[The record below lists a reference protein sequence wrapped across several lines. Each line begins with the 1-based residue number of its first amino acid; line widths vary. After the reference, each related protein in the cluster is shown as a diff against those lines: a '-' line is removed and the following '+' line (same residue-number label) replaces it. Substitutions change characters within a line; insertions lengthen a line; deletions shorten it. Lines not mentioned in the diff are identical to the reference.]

1 MSLQV
6 QRHGQDISEH
16 RTMRQMVVEKVRQA
30 ITQGHLTPGQKL
42 VYSDLARGINVSVTP
57 VREAMKTL
65 EALGLVTIR
74 PYRTAYVSYLTA
86 DEIQQIYAL
95 RKLLEGLATRS
106 AAERIG
112 QEELS
117 HLHQVHE
124 ARNREI
130 NVLNSNADDAVRSS
144 CIVSLQRLHD
154 EFHMSLYEASGNK
167 YLSHLIGLLR
177 SHLSTYFPVIDR
189 YSINRVNAA
198 HREHLNI
205 LTACEQKNPELAE
218 ALMQEHLAQTVPVL
232 LEHIKTSPSQGDAA
246 GGREGEHKTGT
257 TVDTVLHRNTEYPVR
272 DDIEGIH
279 LWREQNK

>member
-1 MSLQV
+1 MSLQM
-6 QRHGQDISEH
+6 QRHEQEIYEH
-16 RTMRQMVVEKVRQA
+16 RTMRQIVVEKLRQA

-42 VYSDLARGINVSVTP
+42 VYSDIAKEINVSVTP

-95 RKLLEGLATRS
+95 RKLLEGWATRL
-106 AAERIG
+106 AAERIS

-117 HLHQVHE
+117 YLRGILE

-130 NVLNSNADDAVRSS
+130 NVLNSSDDDAVRSN

-154 EFHMSLYEASGNK
+154 EFHMSLYAASGNK
-167 YLSHLIGLLR
+167 YINHLIGLLR
-177 SHLSTYFPVIDR
+177 GHLSTYFPVIER
-189 YSINRVNAA
+189 YAINRVYEAQRQ
-198 HREHLNI
+198 HFGI
-205 LTACEQKNPELAE
+205 LTACEQRNPELAE

-232 LEHIKTSPSQGDAA
+232 LEHIKVNSSQGDDA
-246 GGREGEHKTGT
+246 GGREGENKIGA
-257 TVDTVLHRNTEYPVR
+257 TVDAVLYQNTEHPVR
-272 DDIEGIH
+272 DIEGIR
-279 LWREQNK
+279 LWRDQNK